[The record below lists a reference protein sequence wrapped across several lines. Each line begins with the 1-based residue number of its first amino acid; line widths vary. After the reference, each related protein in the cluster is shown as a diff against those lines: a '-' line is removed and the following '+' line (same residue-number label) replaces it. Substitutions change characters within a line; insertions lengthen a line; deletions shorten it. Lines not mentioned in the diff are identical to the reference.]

1 MKTLQQAREEQAKL
15 HPYIKQEAMEAV
27 VTMILP
33 GRRALGEAWQKVT
46 IGHNGSE
53 MVYDKEAT
61 EAPEG
66 GRPVIAMSGRDAEYT
81 NHILAAAAEKARA
94 RSTSIS
100 ELSVKEKW
108 EAVNKAWFDFMEQK
122 VAWGKG
128 QSIFGPGGHI
138 QRSKV
143 HRGGNRAR

>member
-15 HPYIKQEAMEAV
+15 HPYIKQEAMETV

-33 GRRALGEAWQKVT
+33 GRRALGETWQKVT

-61 EAPEG
+61 DAPEG

-94 RSTSIS
+94 RLTSIS
-100 ELSVKEKW
+100 ELSAKEKW
-108 EAVNKAWFDFMEQK
+108 EAVNKAWFDYLEQK
-122 VAWGKG
+122 LAFAKG
-128 QSIFGPGGHI
+128 QSIFGPGKSI
-138 QRSKV
+138 QRQRV
-143 HRGGNRAR
+143 VQNPNRRG